1 MVLIGSY
8 ISEKTILISKKHV
21 LLYKC
26 NTGVKKETGETIK
39 IRVNVRRMKMF
50 IDTHVHLNAD
60 QYDEDLQEVIDRAL
74 ENNVTKMIVIGFDRK
89 TIERAMELTENYE
102 FIYAVIGWHPVDAID
117 CTAEDLE
124 WIEEL
129 SAHPKV
135 VGIGETGLDYHW
147 DKSPKE
153 VQQEVFRKQIQLA
166 KKVQLPIIIHNR
178 EATEDVL
185 RILKEEQA
193 EEVGGVM
200 HCFSGSVETAR
211 ESIDMNFMI
220 SLGGPV
226 TFKNAK
232 KPKEV
237 AELIP
242 IEHLMIET
250 DAPYLAPHPYRGKRN
265 EPSYVPLVAEEIARL
280 KGLTI
285 EEVGEKTT
293 KNAEQFF
300 KLK

>member
-1 MVLIGSY
+1 
-8 ISEKTILISKKHV
+8 
-21 LLYKC
+21 
-26 NTGVKKETGETIK
+26 
-39 IRVNVRRMKMF
+39 MF

-60 QYDEDLQEVIDRAL
+60 QYDEDLNEVIDRAL

-89 TIERAMELTENYE
+89 TIQRAMELAEKHE
-102 FIYAVIGWHPVDAID
+102 FIYAVVGWHPVDAID
-117 CTAEDLE
+117 CTEEDLK

-129 SAHPKV
+129 AAHDKV
-135 VGIGETGLDYHW
+135 VGIGETGLDYYW

-153 VQQEVFRKQIQLA
+153 IQQEVFRKQIRLA

-178 EATEDVL
+178 DATEDVL
-185 RILKEEQA
+185 RILKEEEA
-193 EEVGGVM
+193 HEVGGVM
-200 HCFSGSVETAR
+200 HCFGGSVETAR
-211 ESIDMNFMI
+211 ESIAMNFMI

-237 AELIP
+237 ATEIP
-242 IEHLMIET
+242 LEHLMIET

-280 KGLTI
+280 KGI
-285 EEVGEKTT
+285 SAEEVGRITT
-293 KNAEQFF
+293 RNAEQFF
-300 KLK
+300 KLSQ